1 MVKPSTSPAAPQSR
15 RAVAL
20 LLAVAILA
28 SLTVLVVLLVQKDRG
43 ADAPAAV
50 SAAPPEDAFY
60 MPAEFDPQE
69 ALFLGGDQLADLHPE
84 VMAAIVKAAAAD
96 IRILILA
103 GSRSGRSLIET
114 TLNDRDV
121 ARSAYDIVQLPV
133 LTMWV
138 RDFGPVTVSDAQG
151 RRSLVDFHYRER
163 RGNTRDDM
171 VPDYLA
177 VQLDLNLLGSPLLV
191 EGGDFLSNG
200 RGFCL
205 VSTRVVNRN
214 AHYLEKEPRATV
226 ETLAAVLGFEN
237 LFLVPPLQ
245 GESTGHVDMFCTFL
259 QPDLAL
265 VGSYTGGVD
274 EANAAQLDDIVGDL
288 AGVATLTGPMR
299 IERIPMP
306 DHDDGV
312 WRTYTNVIFA
322 NGVLLVPIYPDYCP
336 DLDRQ
341 ALAIYRRLLPDRRV
355 VGIDA
360 SGLIRMNGA
369 LRCITMNLPSGQ
381 PLAPPAGP

>member
-1 MVKPSTSPAAPQSR
+1 M
-15 RAVAL
+15 
-20 LLAVAILA
+20 
-28 SLTVLVVLLVQKDRG
+28 
-43 ADAPAAV
+43 
-50 SAAPPEDAFY
+50 
-60 MPAEFDPQE
+60 
-69 ALFLGGDQLADLHPE
+69 
-84 VMAAIVKAAAAD
+84 
-96 IRILILA
+96 
-103 GSRSGRSLIET
+103 
-114 TLNDRDV
+114 
-121 ARSAYDIVQLPV
+121 
-133 LTMWV
+133 
-138 RDFGPVTVSDAQG
+138 
-151 RRSLVDFHYRER
+151 
-163 RGNTRDDM
+163 
-171 VPDYLA
+171 
-177 VQLDLNLLGSPLLV
+177 
-191 EGGDFLSNG
+191 
-200 RGFCL
+200 
-205 VSTRVVNRN
+205 
-214 AHYLEKEPRATV
+214 

-274 EANAAQLDDIVGDL
+274 EANAAQPMTSS
-288 AGVATLTGPMR
+288 ATWGVATPPGPR
-299 IERIPMP
+299 RRIPMP